1 MTAGGR
7 IINIGS
13 INADRA
19 FGPGMTLYVTSKAAV
34 AGFTRALAAEL
45 GEQGVTVNCIQ
56 PGPVD
61 TDMNPADGEFADF
74 ARGFTALGRSPG
86 RRRLR
91 VSRRFW
97 PVCRAATSPA
107 PPSTSMAAS
116 ARKWIRVFD
125 GGSRRQTMGD
135 GRRTFRNVAG
145 GGLEGALFSHPF
157 PLAPLLPH
165 ARSEARS
172 AFACLGG
179 FSELLRRNGGRR

>member
-1 MTAGGR
+1 VAERFGGLDVLVNNAGVISMEPIVETTDEEYERMMNANVRSVYLASREAAKRMTAGGR

-45 GEQGVTVNCIQ
+45 SEQGVTVDCIQ

-107 PPSTSMAAS
+107 SPGEADTYDGEKAS
-116 ARKWIRVFD
+116 AT
-125 GGSRRQTMGD
+125 G
-135 GRRTFRNVAG
+135 
-145 GGLEGALFSHPF
+145 
-157 PLAPLLPH
+157 
-165 ARSEARS
+165 
-172 AFACLGG
+172 
-179 FSELLRRNGGRR
+179 